1 MSLEGWSHAVVDTLI
16 ALLMMVVS
24 WLPETLAAPFDY
36 HFMQRAL
43 LTSVLVGAICGMLSC
58 YVVLK
63 RWSLLGDAISHAVLP
78 GVAVA
83 YLLGWPFF
91 IGAFITGA
99 LTSLGIGA
107 IERHTRI
114 KSDAAM
120 GLMFTGA
127 FALGIV
133 IISKIA
139 TNTHLMHILFGNV
152 LGVQQTALL
161 LTLTAGLVA
170 LLSIWLAYRPLLLY
184 TFDPQQAQALGF
196 HTGAI
201 HYGLILLLTLTIV
214 ASLETV
220 GIILVVAMLITPG
233 ATAHLLTD
241 RFPVMMAISVTVG
254 VVSAIVGLWLSVT
267 LDVASGGTIVLV
279 ATSFFFLALLAAPR
293 HGLVIRQL
301 KRWMAGQAQ
310 SAAPSPNISKSSSR
324 PMAVSTKRPESL

>member
-1 MSLEGWSHAVVDTLI
+1 MTALSLFGDTLVSGLI
-16 ALLMMVVS
+16 AALMLIVNLLPDGIS
-24 WLPETLAAPFDY
+24 DAFQYA
-36 HFMQRAL
+36 FMQRAL
-43 LTSVLVGAICGMLSC
+43 LTSVLVGAICGILSC

-78 GVAVA
+78 GVAIA

-91 IGAFITGA
+91 VGAFITGA
-99 LTSLGIGA
+99 LTSVGIGA

-120 GLMFTGA
+120 GLMFTSA

-139 TNTHLMHILFGNV
+139 SSTHLMHILFGNV
-152 LGVQQTALL
+152 LGVKQSALL
-161 LTLTAGLVA
+161 LTLVASVIA
-170 LLSIWLAYRPLLLY
+170 LLVVWLAYRPLLLY
-184 TFDPQQAQALGF
+184 AFDPLQAQALGF
-196 HTGAI
+196 NTSVI

-241 RFPVMMAISVTVG
+241 RFKTMMLISVGVG
-254 VVSAIVGLWLSVT
+254 VSSAVIGLWLSVA

-279 ATSFFFLALLAAPR
+279 ATSWFFVALLFSPK
-293 HGLVIRQL
+293 HGLILRQWR
-301 KRWMAGQAQ
+301 RWRMG
-310 SAAPSPNISKSSSR
+310 
-324 PMAVSTKRPESL
+324 

>member
-1 MSLEGWSHAVVDTLI
+1 VPQLETLAQVIDGLI
-16 ALLMMVVS
+16 ALLMLVVNL
-24 WLPETLAAPFDY
+24 LPEPLAAPFEY
-36 HFMQRAL
+36 RFMQRAL
-43 LTSVLVGAICGMLSC
+43 LTSVLVGAICGLLSC

-78 GVAVA
+78 GVAIA

-91 IGAFITGA
+91 IGAFVTGA

-107 IERHTRI
+107 LERHTRI
-114 KSDAAM
+114 KADAAM
-120 GLMFTGA
+120 GLMFTAA

-139 TNTHLMHILFGNV
+139 TSTHLMHILFGNV
-152 LGVQQTALL
+152 LGVQTTALM
-161 LTLTAGLVA
+161 LTLAASLVTV
-170 LLSIWLAYRPLLLY
+170 LTIWLAYRPLLLY

-196 HTGAI
+196 NTSFI

-241 RFPVMMAISVTVG
+241 RFPLMLAISVAVG
-254 VVSAIVGLWLSVT
+254 VISAVVGLVLSVS
-267 LDVASGGTIVLV
+267 LDVASGGAIVLV
-279 ATSFFFLALLAAPR
+279 ASGLFLVALLAAPK
-293 HGLVIRQL
+293 HGLVARQWR
-301 KRWMAGQAQ
+301 RWRL
-310 SAAPSPNISKSSSR
+310 NR
-324 PMAVSTKRPESL
+324 V

>member
-1 MSLEGWSHAVVDTLI
+1 MVLVNLLPAGI
-16 ALLMMVVS
+16 A
-24 WLPETLAAPFDY
+24 EAFQYA
-36 HFMQRAL
+36 FMQRAL
-43 LTSVLVGAICGMLSC
+43 LTSVLVGAICGLLSC

-78 GVAVA
+78 GVAIA

-139 TNTHLMHILFGNV
+139 TSTHLMHILFGNV
-152 LGVQQTALL
+152 LGVQPTNML
-161 LTLTAGLVA
+161 LTLAASVITLLV
-170 LLSIWLAYRPLLLY
+170 IWLAYRPLMLY

-196 HTGAI
+196 NTSI
-201 HYGLILLLTLTIV
+201 VHYGLILLLTLTIV

-233 ATAHLLTD
+233 ATAHMLTD
-241 RFPVMMAISVTVG
+241 RFATMLWLSVAVG
-254 VVSAIVGLWLSVT
+254 VSSAVLGLWLSVV
-267 LDVASGGTIVLV
+267 LDVASGGSIVLV
-279 ATSFFFLALLAAPR
+279 ATGLFFLALLFSPK
-293 HGLVIRQL
+293 HGVIMRQWR
-301 KRWMAGQAQ
+301 RWRMMA
-310 SAAPSPNISKSSSR
+310 
-324 PMAVSTKRPESL
+324 

>member
-1 MSLEGWSHAVVDTLI
+1 VSQLELLATGVIDALIGGLMLAVSL
-16 ALLMMVVS
+16 
-24 WLPETLAAPFDY
+24 LPDSLAAPFEY
-36 HFMQRAL
+36 RFMQRAL
-43 LTSVLVGAICGMLSC
+43 LTSVLVGAICGLLSC

-78 GVAVA
+78 GVAIA

-91 IGAFITGA
+91 IGAFVTGA

-107 IERHTRI
+107 LERHTRI
-114 KSDAAM
+114 KADAAM
-120 GLMFTGA
+120 GLMFTAA

-139 TNTHLMHILFGNV
+139 TSTHLMHILFGNV
-152 LGVQQTALL
+152 LGVQTSALI
-161 LTLTAGLVA
+161 LTLLASLVA
-170 LLSIWLAYRPLLLY
+170 VVTIWLAYRPLLLY

-196 HTGAI
+196 NTSLI

-241 RFPVMMAISVTVG
+241 RFPMMLAISVSVG
-254 VVSAIVGLWLSVT
+254 VTSAVVGLVMSVS
-267 LDVASGGTIVLV
+267 LDVASGGAIVLV
-279 ATSFFFLALLAAPR
+279 ASGLFLVALLAAPK
-293 HGLVIRQL
+293 HGLVARHWR
-301 KRWMAGQAQ
+301 RWRL
-310 SAAPSPNISKSSSR
+310 NRI
-324 PMAVSTKRPESL
+324 

>member
-1 MSLEGWSHAVVDTLI
+1 MILLENLSNGLVEVLI
-16 ALLMMVVS
+16 AGLMALINLL
-24 WLPETLAAPFDY
+24 PDALAEPFSY
-36 HFMQRAL
+36 NFMQRAL
-43 LTSVLVGAICGMLSC
+43 LTSILVGAICGMLSC

-78 GVAVA
+78 GVAIA
-83 YLLGWPFF
+83 YLVGWPFF
-91 IGAFITGA
+91 VGAFITGA

-139 TNTHLMHILFGNV
+139 SSTHLMHILFGNV
-152 LGVQQTALL
+152 LGVQQSALL
-161 LTLTAGLVA
+161 LTLVAGITA
-170 LLSIWLAYRPLLLY
+170 LLTVWLAYRPLLLY

-196 HTGAI
+196 NTSVI

-233 ATAHLLTD
+233 ATAHLLTE
-241 RFPVMMAISVTVG
+241 RFALMMVISVTIG
-254 VVSAIVGLWLSVT
+254 VVSAIVGLLLSVT
-267 LDVASGGTIVLV
+267 FDVASGGAIVLV
-279 ATSFFFLALLAAPR
+279 ATGIFFVTLLAAPR
-293 HGLVIRQL
+293 HGLVARQWRL
-301 KRWMAGQAQ
+301 RKGRG
-310 SAAPSPNISKSSSR
+310 
-324 PMAVSTKRPESL
+324 

>member
-1 MSLEGWSHAVVDTLI
+1 VPQLETLTQVIDGLI
-16 ALLMMVVS
+16 ALLMLVVNL
-24 WLPETLAAPFDY
+24 LPEPLAAPFEY
-36 HFMQRAL
+36 RFMQRAL
-43 LTSVLVGAICGMLSC
+43 LTSVLVGAICGLLSC

-78 GVAVA
+78 GVAIA

-107 IERHTRI
+107 LERHTRI
-114 KSDAAM
+114 KADAAM
-120 GLMFTGA
+120 GLMFTAA

-139 TNTHLMHILFGNV
+139 TSTHLMHILFGNV
-152 LGVQQTALL
+152 LGVQTTALM
-161 LTLTAGLVA
+161 LTLVASLVTVLA
-170 LLSIWLAYRPLLLY
+170 IWFAYRPLLLY

-196 HTGAI
+196 NTSFI

-241 RFPVMMAISVTVG
+241 RFPLMLAISVTVG
-254 VVSAIVGLWLSVT
+254 VTSAVVGLVLSVS
-267 LDVASGGTIVLV
+267 LDVASGGAIVLV
-279 ATSFFFLALLAAPR
+279 ASGLFLVALLAAPK
-293 HGLVIRQL
+293 HGLVARHWR
-301 KRWMAGQAQ
+301 RWRL
-310 SAAPSPNISKSSSR
+310 NR
-324 PMAVSTKRPESL
+324 V

>member
-1 MSLEGWSHAVVDTLI
+1 MEVLDTLSS
-16 ALLMMVVS
+16 ALVNGLMSALMVVVNL
-24 WLPETLAAPFDY
+24 LPDTLSDAFQY
-36 HFMQRAL
+36 RFMQRAL
-43 LTSVLVGAICGMLSC
+43 LTSVMVGAICGLLSC

-78 GVAVA
+78 GVAIA

-99 LTSLGIGA
+99 LTSIGIGA

-139 TNTHLMHILFGNV
+139 SSTHLMHILFGNV
-152 LGVQQTALL
+152 LGVRESALL
-161 LTLTAGLVA
+161 LTLVA
-170 LLSIWLAYRPLLLY
+170 SVIALGVVWLCFRPLLLY
-184 TFDPQQAQALGF
+184 AFDPQQAQALGF
-196 HTGAI
+196 NTSVI

-241 RFPVMMAISVTVG
+241 RFRTMMLISVAVG
-254 VVSAIVGLWLSVT
+254 VSSAVIGLWLSAA

-279 ATSFFFLALLAAPR
+279 ATGWFFAALVFSPR
-293 HGLVIRQL
+293 HGVLARQWR
-301 KRWMAGQAQ
+301 RWRM
-310 SAAPSPNISKSSSR
+310 S
-324 PMAVSTKRPESL
+324 

>member
-1 MSLEGWSHAVVDTLI
+1 MMAVDL
-16 ALLMMVVS
+16 
-24 WLPETLAAPFDY
+24 LPEHLAAPFEY
-36 HFMQRAL
+36 RFMQRAL
-43 LTSVLVGAICGMLSC
+43 LTSVLVGAICGLLSC

-78 GVAVA
+78 GVAIA

-91 IGAFITGA
+91 IGAFVTGA

-120 GLMFTGA
+120 GLMFTAA

-139 TNTHLMHILFGNV
+139 TSTHLLHILFGNV
-152 LGVQQTALL
+152 LGVKTSALV
-161 LTLTAGLVA
+161 LTLLASVVT
-170 LLSIWLAYRPLLLY
+170 LLAIWLAYRPLLLY

-196 HTGAI
+196 NTGLI

-241 RFPVMMAISVTVG
+241 RFTSMLAISVAVG
-254 VVSAIVGLWLSVT
+254 VTSAVVGLVLSVS
-267 LDVASGGTIVLV
+267 LDVASGGAIVLV
-279 ATSFFFLALLAAPR
+279 ASGLFLVALLAAPK
-293 HGLVIRQL
+293 HGLVARHWR
-301 KRWMAGQAQ
+301 RWRLNRAQA
-310 SAAPSPNISKSSSR
+310 
-324 PMAVSTKRPESL
+324 

>member
-1 MSLEGWSHAVVDTLI
+1 MSQLELVASGVIDALV
-16 ALLMMVVS
+16 ALLLVLVNL
-24 WLPETLAAPFDY
+24 LPESLAAPFEY
-36 HFMQRAL
+36 RFMQRAL
-43 LTSVLVGAICGMLSC
+43 LTSVLVGAICGLLSC

-78 GVAVA
+78 GVAIA

-120 GLMFTGA
+120 GLMFTAA

-139 TNTHLMHILFGNV
+139 TSTHLMHILFGNV
-152 LGVQQTALL
+152 LGVQDSALI
-161 LTLTAGLVA
+161 LTLLASLVA
-170 LLSIWLAYRPLLLY
+170 LLAIWLAYRPLLLY

-196 HTGAI
+196 HTGVI

-241 RFPVMMAISVTVG
+241 RFTTMLAISVVVG
-254 VVSAIVGLWLSVT
+254 VLSAVIGLMLSAA
-267 LDVASGGTIVLV
+267 LDVASGGAIVLV
-279 ATSFFFLALLAAPR
+279 ASSLFLVALLAAPK
-293 HGLVIRQL
+293 HGLVGRHWR
-301 KRWMAGQAQ
+301 RWRLNRTHAG
-310 SAAPSPNISKSSSR
+310 
-324 PMAVSTKRPESL
+324 VD

>member
-1 MSLEGWSHAVVDTLI
+1 MMLI
-16 ALLMMVVS
+16 NLL
-24 WLPETLAAPFDY
+24 PAGIADAFQY
-36 HFMQRAL
+36 AFMQRAL
-43 LTSVLVGAICGMLSC
+43 LTSVLVGAICGLLSC

-78 GVAVA
+78 GVAIA

-139 TNTHLMHILFGNV
+139 TSTHLMHILFGNV
-152 LGVQQTALL
+152 LGVQPTNML
-161 LTLTAGLVA
+161 LTLAASVITLLV
-170 LLSIWLAYRPLLLY
+170 IWLAYRPLMLY

-196 HTGAI
+196 NTSI
-201 HYGLILLLTLTIV
+201 VHYGLILLLTLTIV

-233 ATAHLLTD
+233 ATAHMLTD
-241 RFPVMMAISVTVG
+241 RFATMLWLSVAVG
-254 VVSAIVGLWLSVT
+254 VSSAVLGLWLSVV
-267 LDVASGGTIVLV
+267 LDVASGGSIVLV
-279 ATSFFFLALLAAPR
+279 ATGLFFLALLFSPK
-293 HGLVIRQL
+293 HGVIMRQWR
-301 KRWMAGQAQ
+301 RWRMMA
-310 SAAPSPNISKSSSR
+310 
-324 PMAVSTKRPESL
+324 

>member
-1 MSLEGWSHAVVDTLI
+1 MAELMTALSLFGDTLVSGLI
-16 ALLMMVVS
+16 AALMLIVNLLPDGIS
-24 WLPETLAAPFDY
+24 DAFQYA
-36 HFMQRAL
+36 FMQRAL
-43 LTSVLVGAICGMLSC
+43 LTSVLVGAICGILSC

-78 GVAVA
+78 GVAIA

-91 IGAFITGA
+91 VGAFITGA
-99 LTSLGIGA
+99 LTSVGIGA

-120 GLMFTGA
+120 GLMFTSA

-139 TNTHLMHILFGNV
+139 SSTHLMHILFGNV
-152 LGVQQTALL
+152 LGVKQSALL
-161 LTLTAGLVA
+161 LTLVASVIA
-170 LLSIWLAYRPLLLY
+170 LLVVWLAYRPLLLY
-184 TFDPQQAQALGF
+184 AFDPLQAQALGF
-196 HTGAI
+196 NTSVI

-241 RFPVMMAISVTVG
+241 RFKTMMLISVGVG
-254 VVSAIVGLWLSVT
+254 VSSAVIGLWLSVA

-279 ATSFFFLALLAAPR
+279 ATSWFFVALLFSPK
-293 HGLVIRQL
+293 HGLILRQWR
-301 KRWMAGQAQ
+301 RWRMG
-310 SAAPSPNISKSSSR
+310 
-324 PMAVSTKRPESL
+324 

>member
-1 MSLEGWSHAVVDTLI
+1 MDMLEALGLALVD
-16 ALLMMVVS
+16 ALLAVLLLVVGL
-24 WLPETLAAPFDY
+24 LPEPLAAPFEY
-36 HFMQRAL
+36 GFMQRAL
-43 LTSVLVGAICGMLSC
+43 LTSVLVGTVCGMLSC

-120 GLMFTGA
+120 GLMFTAA

-139 TNTHLMHILFGNV
+139 SSTHLMHILFGNV
-152 LGVQQTALL
+152 LGVQHSALL
-161 LTLTAGLVA
+161 LTLVSGIVAFLVV
-170 LLSIWLAYRPLLLY
+170 WLFYRPLLLY
-184 TFDPQQAQALGF
+184 TFDPLQAQALGF
-196 HTGAI
+196 RTGAI

-233 ATAHLLTD
+233 ATAHLLTE
-241 RFPVMMAISVTVG
+241 RLTTMMLLSIGVG
-254 VVSAIVGLWLSVT
+254 VISAVVGLYLSFFF
-267 LDVASGGTIVLV
+267 DVASGGAIVLV
-279 ATSFFFLALLAAPR
+279 ATGLFLIALLLAPR
-293 HGLVIRQL
+293 HGLL
-301 KRWMAGQAQ
+301 ARWWRRRSVPTLPGA
-310 SAAPSPNISKSSSR
+310 
-324 PMAVSTKRPESL
+324 

>member
-1 MSLEGWSHAVVDTLI
+1 MIELLDAFGTALVNGLMNALMVVVNLLPDTLSD
-16 ALLMMVVS
+16 A
-24 WLPETLAAPFDY
+24 FQY
-36 HFMQRAL
+36 RFMQRAL
-43 LTSVLVGAICGMLSC
+43 LTSVMVGAICGLLSC

-78 GVAVA
+78 GVAIA

-99 LTSLGIGA
+99 LTSIGIGA

-120 GLMFTGA
+120 GLMFTAA

-139 TNTHLMHILFGNV
+139 SSTHLMHILFGNV
-152 LGVQQTALL
+152 LGVRESALL
-161 LTLTAGLVA
+161 LTLVASIIA
-170 LLSIWLAYRPLLLY
+170 LLAVWLFFRPLLLY
-184 TFDPQQAQALGF
+184 AFDPQQAQALGF
-196 HTGAI
+196 NTSVI

-241 RFPVMMAISVTVG
+241 RFRTMMLISVSVG
-254 VVSAIVGLWLSVT
+254 VSSAVVGLWLSAM

-279 ATSFFFLALLAAPR
+279 ATGWFFMALLLSPKYGVLA
-293 HGLVIRQL
+293 RQWR
-301 KRWMAGQAQ
+301 RWRMG
-310 SAAPSPNISKSSSR
+310 
-324 PMAVSTKRPESL
+324 

>member
-1 MSLEGWSHAVVDTLI
+1 MSPLETFGLGVIDALTG
-16 ALLMMVVS
+16 LLMLGIQL
-24 WLPETLAAPFDY
+24 LPESLAAPFDY
-36 HFMQRAL
+36 RFMQRAL
-43 LTSVLVGAICGMLSC
+43 LTSVLVGAICGLLSC

-78 GVAVA
+78 GVAIA

-107 IERHTRI
+107 LERHTRI
-114 KSDAAM
+114 KADAAI
-120 GLMFTGA
+120 GLMFTAA

-139 TNTHLMHILFGNV
+139 TSTHLMHILFGNV
-152 LGVQQTALL
+152 LGVQTSALL
-161 LTLTAGLVA
+161 LTLVASLVA
-170 LLSIWLAYRPLLLY
+170 LLAIWFAYRPLLLY

-196 HTGAI
+196 NTGVI

-241 RFPVMMAISVTVG
+241 RFPVMLAISAGVG
-254 VVSAIVGLWLSVT
+254 VFSAVAGLMLSVS
-267 LDVASGGTIVLV
+267 LDVASGGAIVLV
-279 ATSFFFLALLAAPR
+279 ASGMFLAALLAAPK
-293 HGLVIRQL
+293 HGLVVRHRRRRRL
-301 KRWMAGQAQ
+301 NRTQA
-310 SAAPSPNISKSSSR
+310 
-324 PMAVSTKRPESL
+324 